1 MAEAQRLQIAERARP
16 LTNLSVQ
23 DFHDDMASLINAADV
38 VVAMGGYNTV
48 CELLTLRKRALLVP
62 RVKPGQEQCI
72 RAERMAALGLL
83 RMLHPDQLTPATLM
97 SALRTELEAFARH
110 ERVPQLRTLQGL
122 DRVTAAIFD
131 LLDIE
136 AGAHDTQ
143 RDAPARPRASR
154 RPEIRSVA

>member
-1 MAEAQRLQIAERARP
+1 
-16 LTNLSVQ
+16 
-23 DFHDDMASLINAADV
+23 MASLINAADV

-48 CELLTLRKRALLVP
+48 CEILTMRKRALLVP
-62 RVKPGQEQCI
+62 RVRPGQEQCI

-97 SALRTELEAFARH
+97 SALRAELEALARH

-122 DRVTAAIFD
+122 DRVTVAIFD

-136 AGAHDTQ
+136 ASGNGAQ
-143 RDAPARPRASR
+143 RDARSEPHIAPV
-154 RPEIRSVA
+154 PEVRSVA